1 MCSCDKV
8 TASEGKSTVSHDK
21 SILLDKSCISG
32 DELGQGGGGTY
43 VAALPLCLR
52 LYLVAIDYEH

>member
-1 MCSCDKV
+1 MEFWFVQKQSR
-8 TASEGKSTVSHDK
+8 GHDK